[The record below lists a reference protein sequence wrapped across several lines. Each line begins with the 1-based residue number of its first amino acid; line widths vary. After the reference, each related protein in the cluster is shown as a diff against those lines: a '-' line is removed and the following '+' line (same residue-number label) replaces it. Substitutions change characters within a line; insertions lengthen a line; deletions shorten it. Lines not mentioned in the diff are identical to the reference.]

1 MHRIAI
7 LYNEP
12 TLPAD
17 HPDYASEAGVLE
29 SVEAFCETL
38 GTRGYEVVRV
48 GVRQSI
54 RETID
59 QLDRERLDTIVNFC
73 EGFAGHS
80 QGEAYMAGVFELL
93 GVAYTG
99 SPPECLGLVR
109 DKLRTKQVLQAAGI
123 PTARY
128 WVIRQNDDIVAS
140 PYERQLRDA
149 LTTGRLFIKPATED
163 ASLGIDQQSV
173 IENWE
178 QLPTRVAQL
187 QERYGD
193 VLVEQF
199 LDGREFNVGVIALP
213 VAQTLPIAEIDFQT
227 GKNFRWPIVTYDSKW
242 TERSAGYEATP
253 VRCPAEVDEAL
264 AARLRGVSLAAFG
277 ATGCRDY
284 ARVDLRTDA
293 SGAVYVLEV
302 NANPDAGP
310 SAGLTRALRVGGIAY
325 EDFAARLVAAAIGR
339 KTAVTASTARTA
351 VRPEH
356 SPTCPSCAIRPFQ
369 PADQPALVQIV
380 TACGLFRRDE
390 IQVAD
395 EVLIEAAR
403 DGERGHYQVLVA
415 EVAGAA
421 VGWSC
426 HGRVPLTDGTYDL
439 YWIAVHPDYQ
449 GKRVGR
455 QLLTHVEQ
463 DLRAT
468 GARWLLAETSSSPV
482 YDKTRTFY
490 QKCGFSIVGDVPD
503 FYRAGD
509 GRVTYA
515 KRLDTSENPTVGQQ
529 NA

>member
-29 SVEAFCETL
+29 SVEAFSAAL
-38 GTRGYEVVRV
+38 GTRRHKVVHI
-48 GVRQSI
+48 GVRGSI

-59 QLDRERLDTIVNFC
+59 QLDRERPDTIVNFC
-73 EGFAGHS
+73 EGFAGNS

-128 WVIRQNDDIVAS
+128 WIIRQDGDLGAS
-140 PYERQLRDA
+140 PYEWQLRAA
-149 LTTGRLFIKPATED
+149 LKTGRLFIKPAAED

-173 IENWE
+173 IETWE

-213 VAQTLPIAEIDFQT
+213 DAETLPIAEIEFQT

-242 TERSAGYEATP
+242 AERSAGYEATP
-253 VRCPAEVDEAL
+253 VRCPAEVDEEL
-264 AARLRGVSLAAFG
+264 AARLREVSLAAFR

-284 ARVDLRTDA
+284 ARVDLRTDV

-310 SAGLTRALRVGGIAY
+310 SAGLARALRVGGIA
-325 EDFAARLVAAAIGR
+325 
-339 KTAVTASTARTA
+339 
-351 VRPEH
+351 
-356 SPTCPSCAIRPFQ
+356 
-369 PADQPALVQIV
+369 
-380 TACGLFRRDE
+380 
-390 IQVAD
+390 
-395 EVLIEAAR
+395 
-403 DGERGHYQVLVA
+403 
-415 EVAGAA
+415 
-421 VGWSC
+421 
-426 HGRVPLTDGTYDL
+426 
-439 YWIAVHPDYQ
+439 
-449 GKRVGR
+449 
-455 QLLTHVEQ
+455 
-463 DLRAT
+463 
-468 GARWLLAETSSSPV
+468 
-482 YDKTRTFY
+482 
-490 QKCGFSIVGDVPD
+490 
-503 FYRAGD
+503 
-509 GRVTYA
+509 
-515 KRLDTSENPTVGQQ
+515 
-529 NA
+529 